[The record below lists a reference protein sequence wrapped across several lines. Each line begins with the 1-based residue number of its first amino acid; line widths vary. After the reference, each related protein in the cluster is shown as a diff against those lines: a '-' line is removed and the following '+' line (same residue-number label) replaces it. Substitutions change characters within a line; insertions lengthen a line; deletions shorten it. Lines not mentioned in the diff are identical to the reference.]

1 MRTVYK
7 ISGRKQ
13 EFSEAGEALGGS
25 WRFDSRPG
33 GWILATRD
41 NGKGGEERI
50 RFRYSRRRGQFH
62 SKFSYP
68 GVVDFFGERLQVSSG
83 SHASS
88 SGSDYTAQFPGRVR
102 KISVSEGTLVKA
114 GTPLLMVEAMKMEF
128 AIKAGGDGKVVKILV
143 QEGMQLSPGQQLLVF
158 EETS

>member
-1 MRTVYK
+1 MKTVYK
-7 ISGRKQ
+7 ISGKKK
-13 EFSEAGEALGGS
+13 ELSESGASASGS

-41 NGKGGEERI
+41 NGKGSEERI
-50 RFRYSRRRGQFH
+50 RFRYSRRRVVFH

-83 SHASS
+83 AQASS
-88 SGSDYTAQFPGRVR
+88 SGSDYTAQFPGKVR
-102 KISVSEGTLVKA
+102 KISVAEGVQVKA

-128 AIKAGGDGKVVKILV
+128 AIKASGDGKVVKILV